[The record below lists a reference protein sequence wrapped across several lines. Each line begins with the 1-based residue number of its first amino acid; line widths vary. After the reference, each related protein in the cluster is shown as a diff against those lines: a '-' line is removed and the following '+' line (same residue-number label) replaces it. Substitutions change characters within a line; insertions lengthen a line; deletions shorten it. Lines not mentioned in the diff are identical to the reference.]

1 MKFELFKIGETAL
14 HSVSSIEIS
23 KAARN
28 RTVTT
33 NLNGDML
40 IDQSAIKRTISINIV
55 LCSAADMAVIEAAVT
70 SSIGGIIG
78 IILGSV
84 ATSAVGAVAGLNAT
98 PTPAAVIVS
107 FSVSVGIGLLFG
119 YMPASRAAKLNPID
133 ALRSE

>member
-23 KAARN
+23 KVARN

-70 SSIGGIIG
+70 
-78 IILGSV
+78 
-84 ATSAVGAVAGLNAT
+84 AGLVEISFYEGAELVTIMAT
-98 PTPAAVIVS
+98 CASINKPKPFYLNGDRAQGVYYN
-107 FSVSVGIGLLFG
+107 SVTLTWEE
-119 YMPASRAAKLNPID
+119 R
-133 ALRSE
+133 